1 MLDGRTAA
9 WPQVEELARNGCVA
23 VLPFG
28 AFEQHGPHMP
38 LSTDTIMAQELARR
52 LAERLTKRL
61 TERLAG
67 AAGALLL
74 PPVHYGETSGNNGFP
89 GTISLG
95 FDTVRHIALDICAGL
110 RQGGVAGLVVV
121 NGDYG
126 NQAPLK
132 LAAREA
138 RDQLGYPVLV
148 IDYPGLAE
156 IAAQVSETPSAGHG
170 FYHAD
175 EVETSMVLA
184 IEPTA
189 VRMEHA
195 REEYPRFPA
204 AYGCTP
210 IPLREI
216 SASGVFGDP
225 RRATAAK
232 GARILDELTERAWR
246 IVEPFT
252 AEVTAPALSPHPH
265 SWASVSART
274 SRN

>member
-1 MLDGRTAA
+1 MLEGRTAA
-9 WPQVEELARNGCVA
+9 WPQVEELARGGCVA

-52 LAERLTKRL
+52 LA
-61 TERLAG
+61 AQ
-67 AAGALLL
+67 AGALLL
-74 PPVHYGETSGNNGFP
+74 PPVHYGETSGNDGFP

-95 FDTVRHIALDICAGL
+95 FDTVRHIALDICASL
-110 RQGGVAGLVVV
+110 RRAAVAGLVVV

-132 LAAREA
+132 LAAWEA

-156 IAAQVSETPSAGHG
+156 IAAEVSQTPSAGHG

-184 IEPTA
+184 IEPDA
-189 VRMEHA
+189 VNMERA
-195 REEYPRFPA
+195 AAEYPQFPP
-204 AYGCTP
+204 AYGATP
-210 IPLREI
+210 VPLRQV

-225 RRATAAK
+225 RGATAEK
-232 GARILDELTERAWR
+232 GERILRALTERAWD
-246 IVEPFT
+246 IMAPFIAGLT
-252 AEVTAPALSPHPH
+252 AS
-265 SWASVSART
+265 
-274 SRN
+274 

>member
-1 MLDGRTAA
+1 VSPGHEMMLDGRTAA
-9 WPQVEELARNGCVA
+9 WPQVAAKAREGCVA

-38 LSTDTIMAQELARR
+38 LSTDTIMAEELARR
-52 LAERLTKRL
+52 LA
-61 TERLAG
+61 A

-74 PPVHYGETSGNNGFP
+74 PVLHYGETSGNNGFP

-95 FDTVRHIALDICAGL
+95 FDTVRRIALDICAGL
-110 RQGGVAGLVVV
+110 RASGVAGLVIV
-121 NGDYG
+121 NGDFG

-138 RDQLGYPVLV
+138 REQLGYPVLM

-156 IAAQVSETPSAGHG
+156 VAAEVSESAPAGHG

-184 IEPTA
+184 IEPAA
-189 VRMEHA
+189 VQMAEA
-195 REEYPRFPA
+195 RPEYPDFPP
-204 AYGCTP
+204 AYGSAP

-225 RRATAAK
+225 RGATAEK
-232 GARILDELTERAWR
+232 GERILAAITGRAWQ
-246 IVEPFT
+246 IMEPF
-252 AEVTAPALSPHPH
+252 VDGLLSGG
-265 SWASVSART
+265 S
-274 SRN
+274 

>member
-9 WPQVEELARNGCVA
+9 WPQVEELAGQGRVA

-38 LSTDTIMAQELARR
+38 LSTDTIMAEELARR
-52 LAERLTKRL
+52 LAR
-61 TERLAG
+61 

-74 PPVHYGETSGNNGFP
+74 PPVHYGETSGNSGFP

-95 FDTVRHIALDICAGL
+95 FDTVRRIALDICASL
-110 RQGGVAGLVVV
+110 RGSGVPGLVIV

-138 RDQLGYPVLV
+138 GEQLGYPVLM

-156 IAAQVSETPSAGHG
+156 IAAEVSETPSAGHG

-189 VRMEHA
+189 VQMERA
-195 REEYPRFPA
+195 REEYPRFPP
-204 AYGCTP
+204 AYGSMP
-210 IPLREI
+210 IPLRQI

-225 RRATAAK
+225 RGATAEK
-232 GARILDELTERAWR
+232 GERILHALTERAWP
-246 IVEPFT
+246 IVRAFLDGLEG
-252 AEVTAPALSPHPH
+252 
-265 SWASVSART
+265 ARQV
-274 SRN
+274 

>member
-1 MLDGRTAA
+1 MLEGRTAA
-9 WPQVEELARNGCVA
+9 WPQVQELVRNGAVA

-52 LAERLTKRL
+52 LAS
-61 TERLAG
+61 

-74 PPVHYGETSGNNGFP
+74 PPLHYGETSGNNGFP

-95 FDTVRHIALDICAGL
+95 FDTVRRIALDICAGL
-110 RQGGVAGLVVV
+110 RDSGVAGLVVV
-121 NGDYG
+121 NGDFG

-138 RDQLGYPVLV
+138 REQLGYPVLM

-156 IAAQVSETPSAGHG
+156 IAAEVSQTPSAGHG

-184 IEPTA
+184 IEPAA
-189 VRMEHA
+189 VQMERA
-195 REEYPRFPA
+195 QAEYPDFPPV
-204 AYGCTP
+204 YGATP

-216 SASGVFGDP
+216 SRSGVFGDP
-225 RRATAAK
+225 RQASAEK
-232 GARILDELTERAWR
+232 GERILAAITERAR
-246 IVEPFT
+246 LIVDAFV
-252 AEVTAPALSPHPH
+252 AGLPA
-265 SWASVSART
+265 R
-274 SRN
+274 

>member
-9 WPQVEELARNGCVA
+9 WPQVEELAGRGCVA

-38 LSTDTIMAQELARR
+38 LSTDTIMAVELAG
-52 LAERLTKRL
+52 
-61 TERLAG
+61 RLAG
-67 AAGALLL
+67 RAGALLL
-74 PPVHYGETSGNNGFP
+74 PPVHYGETSGNDGFP

-110 RQGGVAGLVVV
+110 RAGGVRGLVVV

-138 RDQLGYPVLV
+138 RERLGYPVLV

-156 IAAQVSETPSAGHG
+156 VAAEVSQSPPAGHG

-184 IEPTA
+184 IEPEA
-189 VRMEHA
+189 VRMDLA
-195 REEYPRFPA
+195 RAEYPEFPP

-210 IPLREI
+210 VPLREV

-225 RRATAAK
+225 RLATAEK
-232 GARILDELTERAWR
+232 GTRILEAITERAWA
-246 IVEPFT
+246 IVAPWT
-252 AEVTAPALSPHPH
+252 AEVTAG
-265 SWASVSART
+265 
-274 SRN
+274 

>member
-1 MLDGRTAA
+1 MLDGRTAT
-9 WPQVEELARNGCVA
+9 WPEVKELVGQGCVA

-38 LSTDTIMAQELARR
+38 LSTDTIMAEELARR
-52 LAERLTKRL
+52 LAD
-61 TERLAG
+61 

-95 FDTVRHIALDICAGL
+95 FDTVRRIALDICASL
-110 RQGGVAGLVVV
+110 RDGGVAGLVIV
-121 NGDYG
+121 NGDFG

-138 RDQLGYPVLV
+138 REQLGYPVLM

-156 IAAQVSETPSAGHG
+156 IATEVSDSAPAGHG

-189 VRMEHA
+189 VKMARAHA
-195 REEYPRFPA
+195 EYPRFPPG
-204 AYGCTP
+204 YGSTP
-210 IPLREI
+210 IPLRQI
-216 SASGVFGDP
+216 SRSGVFGDP
-225 RRATAAK
+225 RGATAEK
-232 GARILDELTERAWR
+232 GARILEALTVKAWA
-246 IVEPFT
+246 IVESFLT
-252 AEVTAPALSPHPH
+252 GLKD
-265 SWASVSART
+265 
-274 SRN
+274 SR

>member
-1 MLDGRTAA
+1 MLDGRTAT
-9 WPQVEELARNGCVA
+9 WPEVEAHIRDGRVA

-52 LAERLTKRL
+52 LA
-61 TERLAG
+61 G

-89 GTISLG
+89 GTISIG
-95 FDTVRHIALDICAGL
+95 FDTVRHIALDICSSL
-110 RQGGVAGLVVV
+110 RGGGVAGLVVV
-121 NGDYG
+121 NGDFG

-138 RDQLGYPVLV
+138 KDRLGYPVLV

-156 IAAQVSETPSAGHG
+156 IAAEISQTPPAGRG

-189 VRMEHA
+189 VKMEKA
-195 REEYPRFPA
+195 IEEYPEFPPT
-204 AYGCTP
+204 YGSTP

-216 SASGVFGDP
+216 SKSGVFGDP
-225 RRATAAK
+225 RQATAEK
-232 GARILDELTERAWR
+232 GERILEALTERAWR
-246 IVEPFT
+246 VMEPFV
-252 AEVTAPALSPHPH
+252 AGLMAG
-265 SWASVSART
+265 
-274 SRN
+274 

>member
-9 WPQVEELARNGCVA
+9 WPEVKELADQGRVA

-28 AFEQHGPHMP
+28 AFEQHGPHLP
-38 LSTDTIMAQELARR
+38 LSTDTIMAEELARR
-52 LAERLTKRL
+52 LAR
-61 TERLAG
+61 

-74 PPVHYGETSGNNGFP
+74 PPVHYGETSGNGGFP

-95 FDTVRHIALDICAGL
+95 FDTVRRIALDICASL
-110 RQGGVAGLVVV
+110 RSGGVAGLVIV

-138 RDQLGYPVLV
+138 AEQLGYPVLM

-156 IAAQVSETPSAGHG
+156 IAAEVSQSPSAGHG

-189 VRMEHA
+189 VQMARA
-195 REEYPRFPA
+195 REEYPEFPPV
-204 AYGCTP
+204 YGSTP
-210 IPLREI
+210 IPLHRL

-225 RRATAAK
+225 RGATAEK
-232 GARILDELTERAWR
+232 GARILDALTERAWP
-246 IVEPFT
+246 IVAAFLAGLMPQEGAAGPG
-252 AEVTAPALSPHPH
+252 ED
-265 SWASVSART
+265 
-274 SRN
+274 

>member
-9 WPQVEELARNGCVA
+9 WPEVEELAGQGCVA

-38 LSTDTIMAQELARR
+38 LSTDTIMAEELARR
-52 LAERLTKRL
+52 LAK
-61 TERLAG
+61 

-74 PPVHYGETSGNNGFP
+74 PPVHYGETSGNDGFP

-95 FDTVRHIALDICAGL
+95 FDTVRRIALDICASL
-110 RQGGVAGLVVV
+110 RDGGVAGLVIV
-121 NGDYG
+121 NGDFG

-138 RDQLGYPVLV
+138 REQLGYPVLM

-156 IAAQVSETPSAGHG
+156 IATEVSESAPAGHG

-184 IEPTA
+184 IEPAA
-189 VRMEHA
+189 VKMA
-195 REEYPRFPA
+195 RARAEYPRFPPG
-204 AYGCTP
+204 YGSMP
-210 IPLREI
+210 IPLRQI
-216 SASGVFGDP
+216 SRSGVFGDP
-225 RRATAAK
+225 RGATAEK
-232 GARILDELTERAWR
+232 GARILDALTERAWA
-246 IVEPFT
+246 IVESFL
-252 AEVTAPALSPHPH
+252 AGLNDNS
-265 SWASVSART
+265 
-274 SRN
+274 

>member
-9 WPQVEELARNGCVA
+9 WPEVEELARSGRVA

-52 LAERLTKRL
+52 LAR
-61 TERLAG
+61 

-95 FDTVRHIALDICAGL
+95 FDTVRRIALDICASL
-110 RQGGVAGLVVV
+110 RDGGVAGLVVV
-121 NGDYG
+121 NGDFG

-138 RDQLGYPVLV
+138 REQLGYPVLT

-156 IAAQVSETPSAGHG
+156 IAAEVSETPSAGHG

-189 VRMEHA
+189 VKMERA
-195 REEYPRFPA
+195 REEYPWFPP

-210 IPLREI
+210 IPLRQI
-216 SASGVFGDP
+216 SKSGVFGDP
-225 RRATAAK
+225 RGATAQK
-232 GARILDELTERAWR
+232 GARILDAITERAWG
-246 IVEPFT
+246 IVEPWI
-252 AEVTAPALSPHPH
+252 AGLA
-265 SWASVSART
+265 AS
-274 SRN
+274 

>member
-9 WPQVEELARNGCVA
+9 WPEVEELAGQGCVA

-38 LSTDTIMAQELARR
+38 LSTDTIMAEELARR
-52 LAERLTKRL
+52 LAK
-61 TERLAG
+61 

-74 PPVHYGETSGNNGFP
+74 PPVHYGETSGNAGFP

-95 FDTVRHIALDICAGL
+95 FDTVRRIALDICASL
-110 RQGGVAGLVVV
+110 RDGGVAGLVIV
-121 NGDYG
+121 NGDFG

-138 RDQLGYPVLV
+138 REQLGYPVLM

-156 IAAQVSETPSAGHG
+156 IATEVSESAPAGHG

-189 VRMEHA
+189 VKMA
-195 REEYPRFPA
+195 RARAEYPRFPPG
-204 AYGCTP
+204 YGSTP
-210 IPLREI
+210 IPLRQI
-216 SASGVFGDP
+216 SRSGVFGDP
-225 RRATAAK
+225 RGATAEK
-232 GARILDELTERAWR
+232 GARILDALTERAWA
-246 IVEPFT
+246 IVESFLT
-252 AEVTAPALSPHPH
+252 GLNDN
-265 SWASVSART
+265 R
-274 SRN
+274 

>member
-1 MLDGRTAA
+1 MLEGRTAA
-9 WPQVEELARNGCVA
+9 WPQVEELARSGCVA

-52 LAERLTKRL
+52 LAAR
-61 TERLAG
+61 
-67 AAGALLL
+67 AGALLL
-74 PPVHYGETSGNNGFP
+74 PPVHYGETSGNDGFP
-89 GTISLG
+89 GTVSLG
-95 FDTVRHIALDICAGL
+95 FDTVRHIALDICVSL
-110 RQGGVAGLVVV
+110 RRAAVAGLVVV

-132 LAAREA
+132 LAAWEA

-156 IAAQVSETPSAGHG
+156 IAAEVSQTPSAGHG

-189 VRMEHA
+189 VKMTRA
-195 REEYPRFPA
+195 RPEYPQFPVG
-204 AYGCTP
+204 YGATP
-210 IPLREI
+210 IPLRQLSE
-216 SASGVFGDP
+216 SGVFGDP
-225 RRATAAK
+225 RGATAEK
-232 GARILDELTERAWR
+232 GARILDALTARAWA
-246 IVEPFT
+246 IVESFLT
-252 AEVTAPALSPHPH
+252 GLND
-265 SWASVSART
+265 
-274 SRN
+274 SR

>member
-9 WPQVEELARNGCVA
+9 WPAVAANLRDGGRVA

-52 LAERLTKRL
+52 LAG
-61 TERLAG
+61 LAD
-67 AAGALLL
+67 ALLL

-95 FDTVRHIALDICAGL
+95 FDTVRHIALDICASL
-110 RQGGVAGLVVV
+110 RTGGVPGLVVV
-121 NGDYG
+121 NGDFG

-138 RDQLGYPVLV
+138 KEQLGYPVLV

-156 IAAQVSETPSAGHG
+156 VAAEVAESAPAGRG

-184 IEPTA
+184 IEPAA
-189 VRMEHA
+189 VKMSEA
-195 REEYPRFPA
+195 RAEYPQFPPT
-204 AYGCTP
+204 YGSVP
-210 IPLREI
+210 ASLREI
-216 SASGVFGDP
+216 STSGVFGDP
-225 RRATAAK
+225 RRATAEK
-232 GARILDELTERAWR
+232 GERILAALTERAWA
-246 IVEPFT
+246 VMEPFI
-252 AEVTAPALSPHPH
+252 AGL
-265 SWASVSART
+265 T
-274 SRN
+274 SGA

>member
-1 MLDGRTAA
+1 MLDGRTAT
-9 WPQVEELARNGCVA
+9 WLQVEAHIRQGCVA

-52 LAERLTKRL
+52 LAS
-61 TERLAG
+61 
-67 AAGALLL
+67 AADALLL

-95 FDTVRHIALDICAGL
+95 FDTVRHIALDICTSL
-110 RQGGVAGLVVV
+110 RDARVAGLVVV

-138 RDQLGYPVLV
+138 RDQFGYPVLV

-156 IAAQVSETPSAGHG
+156 VAAEISQTPPAGRG

-184 IEPTA
+184 IEPAA
-189 VRMEHA
+189 VQMEEA
-195 REEYPRFPA
+195 RAEYPHFPPT
-204 AYGCTP
+204 YGATP

-216 SASGVFGDP
+216 SKSGVFGDP
-225 RRATAAK
+225 RRATAEK
-232 GARILDELTERAWR
+232 GEQILDALTERAWC
-246 IVEPFT
+246 VMESFVDGLKPDSQ
-252 AEVTAPALSPHPH
+252 E
-265 SWASVSART
+265 
-274 SRN
+274 

>member
-9 WPQVEELARNGCVA
+9 WPQVAAKATEGCVA

-28 AFEQHGPHMP
+28 AFEQHGAHMP
-38 LSTDTIMAQELARR
+38 LSTDTIMAVELARR
-52 LAERLTKRL
+52 LA
-61 TERLAG
+61 G
-67 AAGALLL
+67 AADALLL

-95 FDTVRHIALDICAGL
+95 FDTVRRIALDICAGL
-110 RQGGVAGLVVV
+110 RDSGVAGLVIV
-121 NGDYG
+121 NGDFG

-138 RDQLGYPVLV
+138 RDQLGYPVLM

-156 IAAQVSETPSAGHG
+156 IAAEVSQTPSAGRG
-170 FYHAD
+170 FFHAD

-184 IEPTA
+184 IEPEA
-189 VRMEHA
+189 VQMAEA
-195 REEYPRFPA
+195 RAEYPDIPA
-204 AYGCTP
+204 AYGATP

-225 RRATAAK
+225 RQATADK
-232 GARILDELTERAWR
+232 GERILAAITERAWQL
-246 IVEPFT
+246 VGPFT
-252 AEVTAPALSPHPH
+252 AGLL
-265 SWASVSART
+265 AR
-274 SRN
+274 

>member
-1 MLDGRTAA
+1 MLEGRTAA
-9 WPQVEELARNGCVA
+9 WPQVEAHIRDGGRVA

-52 LAERLTKRL
+52 LAGR
-61 TERLAG
+61 AD
-67 AAGALLL
+67 ALLL
-74 PPVHYGETSGNNGFP
+74 PPVHYGQTTDNDEFP

-110 RQGGVAGLVVV
+110 RRGGVTGLVVV
-121 NGDYG
+121 NGDFG

-138 RDQLGYPVLV
+138 KEQLGYPVLM

-156 IAAQVSETPSAGHG
+156 VAAQVCESSPAGRG
-170 FYHAD
+170 FFHAD

-189 VRMEHA
+189 VTMSEA
-195 REEYPRFPA
+195 RAEYPEFPPT
-204 AYGCTP
+204 YGSVP
-210 IPLREI
+210 PVLREV

-225 RRATAAK
+225 RLATAEK
-232 GARILDELTERAWR
+232 GERILAALTERAWL
-246 IVEPFT
+246 VMEPFIAGLT
-252 AEVTAPALSPHPH
+252 SP
-265 SWASVSART
+265 
-274 SRN
+274 

>member
-1 MLDGRTAA
+1 MLEGRTAA
-9 WPQVEELARNGCVA
+9 WPQVAAKAGAGCVA

-38 LSTDTIMAQELARR
+38 LSTDTIMAIELARR
-52 LAERLTKRL
+52 LAE
-61 TERLAG
+61 
-67 AAGALLL
+67 AADALLL

-110 RQGGVAGLVVV
+110 QASGVAGLVIV
-121 NGDYG
+121 NGDFG

-138 RDQLGYPVLV
+138 SEKLRYPVLM

-156 IAAQVSETPSAGHG
+156 IGAEVSQTPSAGHG
-170 FYHAD
+170 FFHAD

-184 IEPTA
+184 IEPAA
-189 VRMEHA
+189 VQMERA
-195 REEYPRFPA
+195 QAEYPEFPPG
-204 AYGCTP
+204 YGSRP

-216 SASGVFGDP
+216 SQSGVFGDP
-225 RRATAAK
+225 RQASAEK
-232 GARILDELTERAWR
+232 GERILAAITVRAAA
-246 IVEPFT
+246 IVDSFV
-252 AEVTAPALSPHPH
+252 AGLL
-265 SWASVSART
+265 AR
-274 SRN
+274 

>member
-9 WPQVEELARNGCVA
+9 WPEVEELAGQGCVA

-38 LSTDTIMAQELARR
+38 LSTDTIMAEELARR
-52 LAERLTKRL
+52 LAK
-61 TERLAG
+61 

-95 FDTVRHIALDICAGL
+95 FDTVRRIALDICASL
-110 RQGGVAGLVVV
+110 RDGGVAGLVIV
-121 NGDYG
+121 NGDFG

-138 RDQLGYPVLV
+138 REQLGYPVLM

-156 IAAQVSETPSAGHG
+156 IATEVSGSAPAGHG

-189 VRMEHA
+189 VKMDRA
-195 REEYPRFPA
+195 REEYPRFPP
-204 AYGCTP
+204 AYGATP
-210 IPLREI
+210 VPLRQI
-216 SASGVFGDP
+216 SRSGVFGDP
-225 RRATAAK
+225 RGATPEK
-232 GARILDELTERAWR
+232 GARILDALTDRAWA
-246 IVEPFT
+246 IVESFLAGLNDGT
-252 AEVTAPALSPHPH
+252 
-265 SWASVSART
+265 
-274 SRN
+274 

>member
-1 MLDGRTAA
+1 MLEGRTAA
-9 WPQVEELARNGCVA
+9 WPQVAELARAGRVA

-52 LAERLTKRL
+52 LAAR
-61 TERLAG
+61 
-67 AAGALLL
+67 AGALLL
-74 PPVHYGETSGNNGFP
+74 PPVHYGETSGNDEFP
-89 GTISLG
+89 GTVSLG
-95 FDTVRHIALDICAGL
+95 FDTVRHIALDICASL
-110 RQGGVAGLVVV
+110 RRAAVAGLVVV

-156 IAAQVSETPSAGHG
+156 IAAEVSRTPPAGHG

-184 IEPTA
+184 IEPDA
-189 VRMEHA
+189 VQMERA
-195 REEYPRFPA
+195 AAEYPQFPPV
-204 AYGCTP
+204 YGATP
-210 IPLREI
+210 VPLRQV

-225 RRATAAK
+225 RGASAEK
-232 GARILDELTERAWR
+232 GERILDALTERSWDVMA
-246 IVEPFT
+246 PFI
-252 AEVTAPALSPHPH
+252 AGLADG
-265 SWASVSART
+265 
-274 SRN
+274 

>member
-1 MLDGRTAA
+1 MLEGRTAA
-9 WPQVEELARNGCVA
+9 WPQVEALARDGRVA

-52 LAERLTKRL
+52 LATR
-61 TERLAG
+61 
-67 AAGALLL
+67 AGALLL

-89 GTISLG
+89 GTVSLG
-95 FDTVRHIALDICAGL
+95 FDTVRHIALDICASLL
-110 RQGGVAGLVVV
+110 RSAVAALVVV

-132 LAAREA
+132 LAAWEA

-156 IAAQVSETPSAGHG
+156 IAAEVSQTPSAGHG

-184 IEPTA
+184 IEPDA
-189 VRMEHA
+189 VNMELA
-195 REEYPRFPA
+195 AAEYPRFPP
-204 AYGCTP
+204 AYGATP
-210 IPLREI
+210 FPLRQV

-225 RRATAAK
+225 RGATAEK
-232 GARILDELTERAWR
+232 GERILSALTERAWD
-246 IVEPFT
+246 IMAPFIAGLA
-252 AEVTAPALSPHPH
+252 AE
-265 SWASVSART
+265 
-274 SRN
+274 